1 MNMSVTLKRAT
12 VYFDPD
18 LHRAVRLK
26 AVNTNQSISDVVNDS
41 LRAMLSE
48 DEEDLA
54 AFEERAS
61 EPNIS
66 RGSDLIMGTNRLE
79 RSEVRAS
86 NQIFMMSSRTKN
98 IGFRAVT
105 KTVVTHSTKRTSK

>member
-1 MNMSVTLKRAT
+1 MSVTLKRAT

-54 AFEERAS
+54 AFDETASDPLMTYEELLA
-61 EPNIS
+61 
-66 RGSDLIMGTNRLE
+66 RLK
-79 RSEVRAS
+79 ADGK
-86 NQIFMMSSRTKN
+86 I
-98 IGFRAVT
+98 
-105 KTVVTHSTKRTSK
+105 

>member
-1 MNMSVTLKRAT
+1 MIKVMSVILKRAT
-12 VYFDPD
+12 VYFDPE

-54 AFEERAS
+54 AFDETASDPLMTYEELLA
-61 EPNIS
+61 
-66 RGSDLIMGTNRLE
+66 RLK
-79 RSEVRAS
+79 ADGK
-86 NQIFMMSSRTKN
+86 I
-98 IGFRAVT
+98 
-105 KTVVTHSTKRTSK
+105 